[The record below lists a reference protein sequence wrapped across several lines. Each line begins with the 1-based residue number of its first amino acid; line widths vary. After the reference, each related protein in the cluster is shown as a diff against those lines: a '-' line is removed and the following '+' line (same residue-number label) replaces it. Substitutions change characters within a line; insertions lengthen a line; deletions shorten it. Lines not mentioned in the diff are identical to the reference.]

1 MPVGRAA
8 RRPIALAAAAGLA
21 LLTAGCGG
29 GSPSATRTGPPLTPA
44 QQRGKTVF
52 VESCGSCHKLSDAGT
67 GGAIGRNL
75 DVTRP
80 SYALVLR
87 TLAVPP
93 QNMPSDLVANA
104 ADAKAVAAYIV
115 AVTRAR

>member
-1 MPVGRAA
+1 MARAA
-8 RRPIALAAAAGLA
+8 RRSIALAAAAGLA
-21 LLTAGCGG
+21 AIAAGCGG
-29 GSPSATRTGPPLTPA
+29 GSSSTHTGPPLTPE
-44 QQRGKTVF
+44 QQHGKTVF
-52 VESCGSCHKLSDAGT
+52 LQSCGSCHKLSDAGT
-67 GGAIGRNL
+67 GGTVGKNL

-93 QNMPSDLVANA
+93 KNMPTNIVANA
-104 ADAKAVAAYIV
+104 TDAKAVAAYIV

>member
-1 MPVGRAA
+1 MSRAA
-8 RRPIALAAAAGLA
+8 RRPIAFSAAAALSALA
-21 LLTAGCGG
+21 AGCGG
-29 GSPSATRTGPPLTPA
+29 GGTPAGTHTSPALTPE

-52 VESCGSCHKLSDAGT
+52 VQSCGVCHKLGDAGT
-67 GGAIGRNL
+67 GGTVGKNL

-93 QNMPSDLVANA
+93 QNMPTGLVTNA
-104 ADAKAVAAYIV
+104 VDAKAVAAYV
-115 AVTRAR
+115 AAVTRAR

>member
-1 MPVGRAA
+1 M
-8 RRPIALAAAAGLA
+8 
-21 LLTAGCGG
+21 
-29 GSPSATRTGPPLTPA
+29 
-44 QQRGKTVF
+44 F
-52 VESCGSCHKLSDAGT
+52 VQSCGSCHKLSDAGT
-67 GGAIGRNL
+67 GGTVGKNL
-75 DVTRP
+75 DETSP

-104 ADAKAVAAYIV
+104 ADAKAVAAYVV

>member
-1 MPVGRAA
+1 MPVACAA
-8 RRPIALAAAAGLA
+8 RPSIALAAAAGLA
-21 LLTAGCGG
+21 AFAAGCGG
-29 GSPSATRTGPPLTPA
+29 ASSTTRTGPPLTPE
-44 QQRGKTVF
+44 QQRGRTVF
-52 VESCGSCHKLSDAGT
+52 VQSCGSCHKLSDAGT
-67 GGAIGRNL
+67 GGTVGKNL
-75 DVTRP
+75 DYTRP

-93 QNMPSDLVANA
+93 KNMPKDLVTNA

>member
-1 MPVGRAA
+1 VGGAA
-8 RRPIALAAAAGLA
+8 RRPIALATAAGLA
-21 LLTAGCGG
+21 AFAAGCGG
-29 GSPSATRTGPPLTPA
+29 GGSSADTRTGPPLTA
-44 QQRGKTVF
+44 QEQRGKTVF

-67 GGAIGRNL
+67 GGTIGKNL
-75 DVTRP
+75 DYTRP

-93 QNMPSDLVANA
+93 NNMPKDLVTNA

-115 AVTRAR
+115 AVTRQP